1 MHSAAS
7 NVRAD
12 SRLAR
17 MKLISV
23 PKRPKHNPLISVGLG
38 HDKYQ
43 SWKAFLGEGYWS
55 VELK

>member
-1 MHSAAS
+1 
-7 NVRAD
+7 
-12 SRLAR
+12 

-23 PKRPKHNPLISVGLG
+23 PKRPKRIPLISVGLG

-43 SWKAFLGEGYWS
+43 SWEAFLDEGYWS